1 MRRDKNT
8 IINEL
13 VDNAAEV
20 MEAKAEYNELVAEQ
34 FEKKGDME
42 RVQRLREINTRIA
55 DAVALMRDWAGSW
68 A

>member
-1 MRRDKNT
+1 MIRDKNT

-13 VDNAAEV
+13 VDSAADV
-20 MEAKAEYNELVAEQ
+20 MEAKAEYNKLVAEQ

-42 RVQRLREINTRIA
+42 RVQRLRE
-55 DAVALMRDWAGSW
+55 WAGSW